1 MFKKVHKRTGRLM
14 EKRGIS
20 MLLNKGVLF
29 LVYTVICQKHN
40 RVHIYTLSYH
50 RGCLS
55 RDVTPGRCA
64 HGFLEKCRMPT
75 CAPWKRKRRRGNAVI
90 AVRSHRTCSKQTP
103 SCESAVGSPQQRSKV
118 SYNAVRSP

>member
-55 RDVTPGRCA
+55 RAVTPGRRA
-64 HGFLEKCRMPT
+64 HGFLEKFRMPT
-75 CAPWKRKRRRGNAVI
+75 CAPWKRKQRRGITVASPVN
-90 AVRSHRTCSKQTP
+90 
-103 SCESAVGSPQQRSKV
+103 AVGSYRTPGNFVHAQNKRH
-118 SYNAVRSP
+118 PLIF